1 MSKQKLVTRS
11 AGSLHINAGRIGQS
25 LSKSPFEQKD
35 EPHANDCG
43 CLTCHITGRVDEA
56 IDRQLGGEANLVG
69 NALPPSPGVL
79 TNDGKRAM
87 VNTKGPLLLPRGV
100 LAGGEA

>member
-1 MSKQKLVTRS
+1 MSKQKLHYTR
-11 AGSLHINAGRIGQS
+11 GYLINNGGRLGTSRTKTPIE
-25 LSKSPFEQKD
+25 PKD

-43 CLTCHITGRVDEA
+43 CLNCRLTAMADEA
-56 IDRQLGGEANLVG
+56 INRQLGGESDLVG

-79 TNDGKRAM
+79 TNEGKRATA
-87 VNTKGPLLLPRGV
+87 NTGGPLLLPRGV